1 MRIEPHLGPIK
12 FKKNPIFFI
21 HWEALIRPNFVA
33 GVDQYF
39 AVLYSLE
46 YNAKI
51 TSGMSLKLI
60 FSVWTIGF
68 CAAAVSS
75 SQLISAGT
83 EGYNKEWW
91 R

>member
-1 MRIEPHLGPIK
+1 M
-12 FKKNPIFFI
+12 
-21 HWEALIRPNFVA
+21 
-33 GVDQYF
+33 DQYF

-75 SQLISAGT
+75 SQLISAGNESLEYFIQKT
-83 EGYNKEWW
+83 KDYLIPSSNVHLDLELIH
-91 R
+91 